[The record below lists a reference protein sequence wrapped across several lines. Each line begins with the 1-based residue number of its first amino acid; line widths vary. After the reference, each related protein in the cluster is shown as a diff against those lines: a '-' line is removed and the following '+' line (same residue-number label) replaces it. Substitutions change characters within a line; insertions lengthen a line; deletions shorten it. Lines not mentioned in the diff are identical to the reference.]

1 MCFHNELEKIF
12 YKEKKRLLLL
22 FKMAAV
28 IIQNKFTFL
37 NKFIQTKQF
46 KN

>member
-12 YKEKKRLLLL
+12 YKEKK
-22 FKMAAV
+22 KAAV

>member
-1 MCFHNELEKIF
+1 MNLRRYFTKKK
-12 YKEKKRLLLL
+12 KE
-22 FKMAAV
+22 AVV

-37 NKFIQTKQF
+37 NKSIQSKQF

>member
-12 YKEKKRLLLL
+12 YKEKK
-22 FKMAAV
+22 KAVV

-37 NKFIQTKQF
+37 NKSIQSKQF